1 MNYETSAFGGDEH
14 LALPD
19 GTEPPSRRKWI
30 IVAVIAVVV
39 LLGGWYVFHA
49 GKKDG
54 AASTTQASDPAPV
67 VTVIQPGVTGVQRAV
82 SGTGSLAAR
91 VDMPVGVAGE
101 GGRVT
106 AVLVQPGDWVKA
118 GQVLATVD
126 RSVQVQ
132 TAASLA
138 AQIAVAQ
145 ADEKLAQANLD
156 RAKQLVANGF
166 ISKSDI
172 DTLTSTRD
180 SALAKVH
187 VAEAQLAEQRATN
200 GRLDIRA
207 PAAGLVLTRQVEPG
221 QIVSSGSGTLFR
233 MAKDGEM
240 ELKAQLSQSD
250 LSHVPVGAGAQ
261 ITPVGSTQSYAG
273 HVWQVEP
280 VIDPQSRQG
289 VARIAVPYTDALRPG
304 GFAAA
309 TIEAGTT
316 QAPQLPNSAL
326 LSDDNGNF
334 VYVIKPDNTVE
345 RRNIRLG
352 IVSDTGAAIASG
364 LTGQER
370 VVLSAGAFL
379 NPGQKVK
386 PVLQKTVR

>member
-19 GTEPPSRRKWI
+19 GTERPSLRKWI
-30 IVAVIAVVV
+30 IIAVIAVVV
-39 LLGGWYVFHA
+39 LLGGWYAFHA

-54 AASTTQASDPAPV
+54 GASTAQASDPAPV

-132 TAASLA
+132 TAASLS

-250 LSHVPVGAGAQ
+250 LSHVPVGASAQ
-261 ITPVGSTQSYAG
+261 ITPVGSSQSYAG

-386 PVLQKTVR
+386 PVLQKAVR

>member
-1 MNYETSAFGGDEH
+1 MNYETTAFGSDDH
-14 LALPD
+14 LALP
-19 GTEPPSRRKWI
+19 GGMERPSRRKWI
-30 IVAVIAVVV
+30 IGAVIAILV
-39 LLGGWYVFHA
+39 LLGAGYAFHA
-49 GKKDG
+49 GKKD
-54 AASTTQASDPAPV
+54 AAATARASDPAPV
-67 VTVIQPGVTGVQRAV
+67 VTVIQPGLTAVQRAV

-118 GQVLATVD
+118 GQILATVD

-145 ADEKLAQANLD
+145 ADQKLAQANLD
-156 RAKQLVANGF
+156 RAKQLVSNGF

-180 SALAKVH
+180 SAVAKVH
-187 VAEAQLAEQRATN
+187 VAEAQLEQQRATN

-233 MAKDGEM
+233 VAKDGEM

-250 LSHVPVGAGAQ
+250 LSHIPVGASAQ
-261 ITPVGSTQSYAG
+261 ITPVGSSQSYAG
-273 HVWQVEP
+273 HVWQIEP

-289 VARIAVPYTDALRPG
+289 VARIAVSYNSALRPG
-304 GFAAA
+304 GFAGA
-309 TIEAGTT
+309 TIEAGAAE
-316 QAPQLPNSAL
+316 APKLPNSAL

-334 VYVIKPDNTVE
+334 VYVLKPDNTVE
-345 RRNIRLG
+345 RRNITLG
-352 IVSDTGAAIASG
+352 IVSDSGASIASG
-364 LTGQER
+364 LTGGEK

-379 NPGQKVK
+379 NPGQKIK
-386 PVLQKTVR
+386 PVLQKAVR